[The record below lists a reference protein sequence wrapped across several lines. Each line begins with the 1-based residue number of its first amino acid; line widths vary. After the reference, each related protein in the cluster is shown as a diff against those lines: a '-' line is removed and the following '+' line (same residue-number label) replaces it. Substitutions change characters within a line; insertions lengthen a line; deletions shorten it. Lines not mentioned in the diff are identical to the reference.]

1 MEAVLVLL
9 FVLTLIFALAAIL
22 GVIKPRWVR
31 QSSRPK
37 AFFIY
42 AIACFVCFMTFG
54 FLASTEDKEKSQP
67 TQTIQPEAEAEAEAE
82 HAADAA
88 KNDAPT
94 VDPTP
99 EKPKNP
105 QLNFDAVINTLKND
119 FSSKVEYH
127 FGDTF
132 CPQPNYCQAIA
143 DGIQIIGM
151 GHIVEA
157 KTSLQESPRT
167 YQTVC
172 AAILSGLSG
181 ANPETAWA
189 INKQAFDYAAQ
200 NGRADT
206 KLGNVDIKIKPD
218 NSSNLLQCQYV
229 KFIR

>member
-1 MEAVLVLL
+1 MEAVSVVFFLL
-9 FVLTLIFALAAIL
+9 MLIFALAAIL
-22 GVIKPRWVR
+22 GLIKPSWVL

-42 AIACFVCFMTFG
+42 FIACFVCFMTVG
-54 FLASTEDKEKSQP
+54 FIASNEEQEKAQSP
-67 TQTIQPEAEAEAEAE
+67 APEPVAV
-82 HAADAA
+82 A
-88 KNDAPT
+88 KDEVPKTAPT
-94 VDPTP
+94 PD
-99 EKPKNP
+99 KPKNP
-105 QLNFDAVINTLKND
+105 QLNFEAVIQTLKND
-119 FSSKVEYH
+119 FDSKVEYN

-143 DGIQIIGM
+143 DGIQVIGM

-157 KTSLQESPRT
+157 NTSIKASPMT

-200 NGRADT
+200 NGRAET
-206 KLGNVDIKIKPD
+206 KLGNVDIKIRPD
-218 NSSNLLQCQYV
+218 SSSNLLQCQYV
-229 KFIR
+229 KVIR